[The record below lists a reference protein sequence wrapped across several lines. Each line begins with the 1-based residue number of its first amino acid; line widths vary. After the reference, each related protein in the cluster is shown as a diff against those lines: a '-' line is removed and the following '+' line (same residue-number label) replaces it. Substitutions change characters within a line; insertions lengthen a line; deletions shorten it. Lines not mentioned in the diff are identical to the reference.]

1 MVRFVGWGFW
11 KLYFFQ
17 PRSIQ
22 AIQNT
27 VNEKRRKKN
36 CTGHSKVLRLK
47 SKGVINLKNLVWDF
61 KTCLFVCLIWCLGTL
76 AVLYTQTG
84 GNRKEWLKSKG
95 LMLFNLHRRNYISFV
110 TPTKQ
115 SKNQI
120 RTKKQ
125 TSPDLIPTE
134 TPFTAA
140 RFSPKAFL
148 KYFVRF
154 SMRSIKP
161 FSFRIRCL
169 SSATSVSSTRFVPS
183 ERFSLK
189 KKCISKI

>member
-1 MVRFVGWGFW
+1 
-11 KLYFFQ
+11 
-17 PRSIQ
+17 
-22 AIQNT
+22 
-27 VNEKRRKKN
+27 
-36 CTGHSKVLRLK
+36 
-47 SKGVINLKNLVWDF
+47 
-61 KTCLFVCLIWCLGTL
+61 
-76 AVLYTQTG
+76 
-84 GNRKEWLKSKG
+84 
-95 LMLFNLHRRNYISFV
+95 MLFNLHRRNYISFV

-189 KKCISKI
+189 KNVFLRSREYRFTHMNHSTVGSPFLSEALSGERI